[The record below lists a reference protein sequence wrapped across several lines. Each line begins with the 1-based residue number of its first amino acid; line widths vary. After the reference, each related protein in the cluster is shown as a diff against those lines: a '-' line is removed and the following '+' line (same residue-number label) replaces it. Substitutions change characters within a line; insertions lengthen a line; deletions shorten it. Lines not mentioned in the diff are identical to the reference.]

1 MKDRF
6 KKSKQIL
13 NELSEKIFPDE
24 RNNFMEK
31 LLQNAKEYK
40 AEEEWKFLSEVNN
53 GN

>member
-24 RNNFMEK
+24 GNNFMEK
-31 LLQNAKEYK
+31 LLQNAKENK
-40 AEEEWKFLSEVNN
+40 AEEE
-53 GN
+53 

>member
-1 MKDRF
+1 MKDIF

-24 RNNFMEK
+24 GKNFMEK

-40 AEEEWKFLSEVNN
+40 AEEE
-53 GN
+53 

>member
-24 RNNFMEK
+24 GNNFMEK
-31 LLQNAKEYK
+31 LLQNAKK
-40 AEEEWKFLSEVNN
+40 TKNPQ
-53 GN
+53 

>member
-31 LLQNAKEYK
+31 LLKMQKNTKRRITNER
-40 AEEEWKFLSEVNN
+40 
-53 GN
+53 